1 MTTFDWIKHALD
13 YIGGAQDQPPPGFPI
28 TLGYWWF
35 WAVWWGAMAL
45 AIYVFSGQS
54 SKFIYI
60 DF

>member
-1 MTTFDWIKHALD
+1 MNTLDWIKQAFD
-13 YIGGAQDQPPPGFPI
+13 YVGGALDQPPPGFPI
-28 TLGYWWF
+28 KLGHWWF
-35 WAVWWGAMAL
+35 WACWWGAMAL